1 MPRFML
7 DTDICSYIVKG
18 TDAAIV
24 KRLATVVTDDIC
36 ISVVV
41 KAELLFGVA
50 IWPNR
55 PRNDAAVITFLSTIA
70 VFDFPD
76 SAAVHYADI
85 RADLRKR
92 GMPIGANDL
101 FIAAHARCLGLT
113 LVTNNVREFSRV
125 RSLAVENWTQA

>member
-18 TDAAIV
+18 THSAVND
-24 KRLATVVTDDIC
+24 RLAATATDDVC

-41 KAELLFGVA
+41 QAELLFGISQGPHA
-50 IWPNR
+50 S
-55 PRNDAAVITFLSTIA
+55 RNSLATAAFLTTIS
-70 VFDFPD
+70 VLDFPRA
-76 SAAVHYADI
+76 AAVHYADI
-85 RADLRKR
+85 RADLSKR
-92 GMPIGANDL
+92 GQLIGANDL

-125 RSLAVENWTQA
+125 KKLAIENWTA